1 MKKKIISII
10 KLALPYMILLL
21 FPMISILYQENMLLA
36 NYKEKLLMEKQK
48 QMEIAF
54 ERVVQEADAVED
66 LANIIMQNDKMRS
79 YVYTCMGKRKHSV
92 IQSMEL
98 RDVLNTSIYNS
109 EVTVAYYYDK
119 ADNRVISSNTA
130 LSDGNDY
137 FRYTYQVKDHAPEA
151 YRNYLDELGK
161 VIYEYSPC
169 MEVTIQNKP
178 MQVIECRNTVP
189 LNSGVR
195 EEKGYLVLA
204 LDVEDIFSDL
214 FEIMGEQDEFHIC
227 DSKGNLIFRSSD
239 HYSEELELEEAELKP
254 VEDLG
259 ETVYGMSLTSA
270 DGKWKVK
277 MYQTVF
283 EEENVWDTG
292 VPHLLVVFSF
302 AVSIILCCYLT
313 IRNYRDIKKVLDLFG
328 RKNTNNEYNLETL
341 NYKNI
346 WECAERIIKENH
358 EFEEQINTYEQSRRN
373 EILEKLLR
381 DGYEHREAMETA
393 LSEAGILVDQEE
405 CVVLSIRYTGY
416 DYRVLISENMTMKDM
431 VKELMS
437 GLLEQRFEIFDTAAK
452 ETVCILF
459 FKKDVDQE
467 MILRDIVSKLKIEL
481 IYNCGIALKIAVGGV
496 VDSLYNISIS
506 YKQMKEV
513 FHYAETSG
521 QEVNLYTDVKEMEQL
536 YYSNDDDE
544 RIFNYVALGNAQEAK
559 KIVEKI
565 YDTNFKEGV
574 EFTSA
579 KIFRILKLR
588 LCQTITEI
596 VKKHKLSMEEALQEL
611 RLEQEPQVFFSMIY
625 SCLDN
630 IAAEISNRNEMLRNH
645 TVTDIVNYVNQNY
658 CSSSLCLKE
667 IAREFSLNENYVST
681 LFSKAYGTT
690 FSQAVETLRIKKAC
704 ELIRE
709 TEMTIGEISEMVGYT
724 SDASFRRAFKKVTG
738 KTPRDY
744 KDQSK

>member
-1 MKKKIISII
+1 MKKKTISII

-21 FPMISILYQENMLLA
+21 FPMISILYLENMLLD
-36 NYKEKLLMEKQK
+36 NYKEKLLLEKQK

-54 ERVVQEADAVED
+54 EKVVQEIDAIED
-66 LANIIMQNDKMRS
+66 LASIIMQNDKMRS
-79 YVYTCMGKRKHSV
+79 YVYTCMGKRQHSV
-92 IQSMEL
+92 IESMEL
-98 RDVLNTSIYNS
+98 KEVFNSSIYNS
-109 EVTVAYYYDK
+109 KAMTVYYYDK
-119 ADNRVISSNTA
+119 VDNRVISSTNA
-130 LSDGNDY
+130 LSDAGNY
-137 FRYTYQVKDHAPEA
+137 FRYTYKVKNYTPEE
-151 YRNYLDELGK
+151 YGDYLDKLGK
-161 VIYEYSPC
+161 VAYEYSPC
-169 MEVTIQNKP
+169 TEVTVQNKT
-178 MQVIECRNTVP
+178 MQVIECYNTMP
-189 LNSGVR
+189 LNSGIR
-195 EEKGYLVLA
+195 EQKGYLVLV
-204 LDVEDIFSDL
+204 LNVEDLFSDL
-214 FEIMGEQDEFHIC
+214 FEIIGEQDEFHFC

-239 HYSEELELEEAELKP
+239 HYSEELELEEAKLKP
-254 VEDLG
+254 VEYLG

-283 EEENVWDTG
+283 EEEKVWDTG

-328 RKNTNNEYNLETL
+328 RKNKNNEYNLETL

-373 EILEKLLR
+373 ETLEKLLR

-416 DYRVLISENMTMKDM
+416 DYRVLIAENMTMKDM

-452 ETVCILF
+452 ETVCIIFL
-459 FKKDVDQE
+459 KKDVDQE

-496 VDSLYNISIS
+496 VDSLYNISTS
-506 YKQMKEV
+506 YKQIKEV

-521 QEVNLYTDVKEMEQL
+521 QEVNLYADVKEMEQL

-579 KIFRILKLR
+579 KVFQILKLR
-588 LCQTITEI
+588 LCQTIAEI

-611 RLEQEPQVFFSMIY
+611 KLEQEPQKFFGMIY
-625 SCLDN
+625 ECLDT
-630 IAAEISNRNEMLRNH
+630 IAVEISNRNEMLRNH

-690 FSQAVETLRIKKAC
+690 FSQVVETLRIKKAC

-709 TEMTIGEISEMVGYT
+709 TETTIGEVSEMVGYT

-738 KTPRDY
+738 TTPREY
-744 KDQSK
+744 KDHNK